1 MYGTFVGEIGINRE
15 TFLFQL
21 SWWEVN
27 SILKGYRRRH
37 KTLCDMVRWQSWF
50 LASTQC
56 KLEDAGI
63 KCSQDILKFPWDEE
77 EDDEEEEGDDTSP
90 ITKEEEE
97 RLQELIRQEN
107 KRRSAEK

>member
-1 MYGTFVGEIGINRE
+1 
-15 TFLFQL
+15 
-21 SWWEVN
+21 
-27 SILKGYRRRH
+27 
-37 KTLCDMVRWQSWF
+37 MVRWQSWF

-77 EDDEEEEGDDTSP
+77 EDEEEEGDDTSP